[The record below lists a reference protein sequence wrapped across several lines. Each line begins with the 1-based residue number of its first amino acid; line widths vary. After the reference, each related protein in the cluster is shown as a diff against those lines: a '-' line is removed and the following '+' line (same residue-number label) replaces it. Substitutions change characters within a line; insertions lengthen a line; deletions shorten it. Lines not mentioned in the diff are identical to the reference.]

1 MTVFY
6 RLFKL
11 FIYVIITPLFVTGV
25 FLFYYQDYSKREI
38 LENYFNVARISA
50 GFIRQNVENIA
61 LRLDSAGGGAP
72 RFDTQEQKNA
82 ARAALGAALKNNPDF
97 VFLALLDA
105 DGKEILRAA
114 QGGADNAADNTLEV
128 DFSNDP
134 RLASAAEGV
143 VISGFEDY
151 VSFPVAGFISRA
163 EGGGYIF
170 AAADIS
176 SVLRRFTAQQIGRSG
191 GMYFAGAEGA
201 FLPAGGAAAPAVN
214 ARDLAAALH
223 SGRALISGLR
233 TAGGKYAGAF
243 TPTALPGVYLI
254 VLQPQKEAYR
264 TINLIS
270 WLIAFFILA
279 TTTLSY
285 FAALS
290 FSQEVSEPVE
300 RITAAAQKI
309 AADDFDV
316 ALDPKGAWGEFE
328 ILINAVNAMAA
339 GLRHYSALQVD
350 KILDEKKKT
359 DMLARL
365 MRDGVIM
372 CNMEG
377 EQLFIN
383 RTAAKILSSDA
394 LCAHTLRMP
403 LPEAGRA
410 RPQLKDLLTLRSG
423 TVFTYKEHDTQKP
436 AHFEMFTEFFK
447 PANEEQVA
455 VIILRD
461 ITYEHEISEMKNDIF
476 NSVAH
481 DLRAPLLGLQAYIMM
496 LREGALPPD
505 KQAAAL
511 AAMEQISKT
520 LTGLIENIL
529 DASKLERG
537 LLLPDK
543 NPFDICA
550 SARKVMDVMAPVA
563 SAKGTSLINK
573 IPPAAT
579 VEADKNLIERVLSN
593 LVSNAVKFTAGGAV
607 EISYAHEGGFHKIKV
622 SDNGAGIKETE
633 LDKIFEKYH
642 RASSG
647 GAKGYGLGL
656 HISRQIINAH
666 GGEITVE
673 SREGKGAAF
682 TFTLPAGGLKN
693 VKEGG

>member
-11 FIYVIITPLFVTGV
+11 FVYVIITPLFVTGV

-61 LRLDSAGGGAP
+61 LRLDFAGEGALS
-72 RFDTQEQKNA
+72 FDGPKQKTA
-82 ARAALGAALKNNPDF
+82 AQAALEAALKNNPDF
-97 VFLALLDA
+97 VFFARLDA
-105 DGKEILRAA
+105 DGKEILRASR
-114 QGGADNAADNTLEV
+114 GGAENMPEI

-134 RLASAAEGV
+134 RLAYAADNILISDFEG
-143 VISGFEDY
+143 Y
-151 VSFPVAGFISRA
+151 APFPRAGFISGA
-163 EGGGYIF
+163 AGGGYIF

-176 SVLRRFTAQQIGRSG
+176 SILRKFTAQHIGKSG
-191 GMYFAGAEGA
+191 GMYFADAEGA
-201 FLPAGGAAAPAVN
+201 FLPIGGAAAPAVN
-214 ARDLAAALH
+214 ARDLASVLN
-223 SGRALISGLR
+223 SGRALISGLQ
-233 TAGGKYAGAF
+233 TSGGKLAGAF
-243 TPTALPGVYLI
+243 TSTALPGVYLI
-254 VLQPQKEAYR
+254 ILQPQKEAYY
-264 TINLIS
+264 TINFIS

-309 AADDFDV
+309 AGDDFDV
-316 ALDPKGAWGEFE
+316 VLDPKGAWGEFE

-339 GLRHYSALQVD
+339 SLRHYCALQVD

-377 EQLFIN
+377 ERLFIN
-383 RTAAKILSSDA
+383 RTAARIVDSDA
-394 LCAHTLRMP
+394 LCEHTFRAP
-403 LPEAGRA
+403 AGQGL
-410 RPQLKDLLTLRSG
+410 RPQLKNLLALKNG
-423 TVFTYKEHDTQKP
+423 TILTYKEQGAKKP
-436 AHFEMFTEFFK
+436 AHFEIFTEFFK

-455 VIILRD
+455 VIMLRD
-461 ITYEHEISEMKNDIF
+461 ITYEHEINEMKNDIF

-496 LREGALPPD
+496 LREGALEPD
-505 KQAAAL
+505 KRAAAL
-511 AAMEQISKT
+511 ASMDQISKT

-543 NPFDICA
+543 SSFDIGA
-550 SARKVMDVMAPVA
+550 AARKVMDATAPVA
-563 SAKGTSLINK
+563 AAKGISLINK
-573 IPPAAT
+573 IPSAAM

-593 LVSNAVKFTAGGAV
+593 LLSNAVKFTARGAV
-607 EISYAHEGGFHKIKV
+607 EIFYAQEGGFHKITV
-622 SDNGAGIKETE
+622 SDSGAGIKETE

-666 GGEITVE
+666 GGEISVK

-682 TFTLPAGGLKN
+682 TFTLP
-693 VKEGG
+693 VMPKE

>member
-38 LENYFNVARISA
+38 LENYFNVARVSA

-61 LRLDSAGGGAP
+61 LRLDFAGDGAL
-72 RFDTQEQKNA
+72 RFDTPGQKTA
-82 ARAALGAALKNNPDF
+82 ARAALEEALKNNPDF
-97 VFLALLDA
+97 IFLALLNA
-105 DGKEILRAA
+105 DGREVLRASRA
-114 QGGADNAADNTLEV
+114 GAEDAPEVDLSNDPLLAAAADNV
-128 DFSNDP
+128 
-134 RLASAAEGV
+134 A
-143 VISGFEDY
+143 ISGFDG
-151 VSFPVAGFISRA
+151 SAPFPDAGFVSRA
-163 EGGGYIF
+163 AGGGYIF
-170 AAADIS
+170 AAVDIS
-176 SVLRRFTAQQIGRSG
+176 ALLRRFTAQQIGRGG

-201 FLPAGGAAAPAVN
+201 FLPAGGAGAPAVS
-214 ARDLAAALH
+214 ARDLAAALR

-233 TAGGKYAGAF
+233 AAGGKYAGAF

-290 FSQEVSEPVE
+290 FSQEISEPVE

-309 AADDFDV
+309 ADDDFDV

-377 EQLFIN
+377 ERLFIN
-383 RTAAKILSSDA
+383 QTAAKILSSDA
-394 LCAHTLRMP
+394 LCAHSLCAPAPRDG
-403 LPEAGRA
+403 GR
-410 RPQLKDLLTLRSG
+410 RPHLKDLLSLKSG
-423 TVFTYKEHDTQKP
+423 TVFTYREHSAGKP

-461 ITYEHEISEMKNDIF
+461 ITYEHEINEMKNDIF

-496 LREGALPPD
+496 LREGAPEPD
-505 KQAAAL
+505 KQARAL

-543 NPFDICA
+543 KNFDISAA
-550 SARKVMDVMAPVA
+550 SRVVIDAMAPVA
-563 SAKGTSLINK
+563 SAKGTKLINK
-573 IPPAAT
+573 IPPDTAA
-579 VEADKNLIERVLSN
+579 EADQNLIERVLSN
-593 LVSNAVKFTAGGAV
+593 LVSNAVKFTDGGSV
-607 EISYAHEGGFHKIKV
+607 EISYAREGGFHRITV
-622 SDNGAGIKETE
+622 SDSGAGIKEAE
-633 LDKIFEKYH
+633 LGKIFEKYH
-642 RASSG
+642 RVSSGG
-647 GAKGYGLGL
+647 GAKGHGLGL

-666 GGEITVE
+666 GGEISVK
-673 SREGKGAAF
+673 SRAGKGAAF
-682 TFTLPAGGLKN
+682 TFTLPADGPQRI
-693 VKEGG
+693 KEGG